1 MELSEKGLELAGIII
16 AVLATVPIACWFGN
30 YNLGYQKKHQNLN
43 KLESSRFY
51 PISLSVFVLLIMI
64 MIWVLLRF
72 PESKAIWVAVSLL
85 ETVSAYYY
93 FKPKYMHLNT
103 YIDTQSIEDSSK
115 GERGVKNMLLGIYVS
130 PLFVSVIL
138 YLAVT
143 GFLLWFLP
151 DVATVKDDGKRYDV
165 KRYFALPF
173 TKGMHSGGSYLN
185 NETEDT
191 LFRVL
196 VSYSFPGVDK
206 GNVYSITEAYPPGN
220 GIKMKSRPDYV
231 MKRLPPWM
239 DPSSGRMGSY
249 RTCRRFIVNRR
260 QIDAFANLDMEK
272 AGLKNN
278 RLVDSIPEPKGSPI
292 WEDKV
297 KVNKYNAYW

>member
-16 AVLATVPIACWFGN
+16 AVLAAMPVACWFGN
-30 YNLGYQKKHQNLN
+30 FNLRYQKKHQNLN
-43 KLESSRFY
+43 KLDSSRFY
-51 PISLSVFVLLIMI
+51 PIMLSVSVLLIAI
-64 MIWVLLRF
+64 AIWVLLRF
-72 PESKAIWVAVSLL
+72 PESKIIWVAGSLL
-85 ETVSAYYY
+85 EIVAAYYY
-93 FKPKYMHLNT
+93 FKPKYIHHNDDT
-103 YIDTQSIEDSSK
+103 DTQSIEGTSK
-115 GERGVKNMLLGIYVS
+115 EERGVKNMLLGLSVS
-130 PLFVSVIL
+130 PLFVNVLL

-151 DVATVKDDGKRYDV
+151 DVATVRDDGKRYDV

-173 TKGMHSGGSYLN
+173 TKGMHPGGSYLD

-206 GNVYSITEAYPPGN
+206 GNVYSITEAYPPGKWV
-220 GIKMKSRPDYV
+220 KMKSRPDYV

-239 DPSSGRMGSY
+239 DPSNGRRGSY

-278 RLVDSIPEPKGSPI
+278 RLVDSIPEPKNSPI

>member
-1 MELSEKGLELAGIII
+1 MELSEKGLELIGIII
-16 AVLATVPIACWFGN
+16 AVLAAVPVSGWFGN
-30 YNLGYQKKHQNLN
+30 CNLRYQKKHQNLD
-43 KLESSRFY
+43 KLDSSRFY
-51 PISLSVFVLLIMI
+51 PIMLSVFVLLITI
-64 MIWVLLRF
+64 TVWVLLRF
-72 PESKAIWVAVSLL
+72 PESKTIWAAGSLL
-85 ETVSAYYY
+85 EIVATYYY
-93 FKPKYMHLNT
+93 FKPKYVHI
-103 YIDTQSIEDSSK
+103 YDDIDTQSIKNSAK
-115 GERGVKNMLLGIYVS
+115 VERGVKNMLLGMSVS

-138 YLAVT
+138 YLAVA

-151 DVATVKDDGKRYDV
+151 DVATVKGDGKGYDV

-173 TKGMHSGGSYLN
+173 TKGMHPGGSYLN

-196 VSYSFPGVDK
+196 VSYSFPGLDK
-206 GNVYSITEAYPPGN
+206 GNVYSITEAYPPGEWL
-220 GIKMKSRPDYV
+220 KMKSRPDYV

-249 RTCRRFIVNRR
+249 RTCRRFIVNRQ
-260 QIDAFANLDMEK
+260 QIEAFANLDMEK

-278 RLVDSIPEPKGSPI
+278 RLVDSIPEPHNNPI

-297 KVNKYNAYW
+297 KVNKYNVYW

>member
-16 AVLATVPIACWFGN
+16 AVLAAMPVACWFGN
-30 YNLGYQKKHQNLN
+30 CNLRYQKKHQNLN
-43 KLESSRFY
+43 KLDSSRFY
-51 PISLSVFVLLIMI
+51 PIMLSVFVLLIAI
-64 MIWVLLRF
+64 AIWVLLRF
-72 PESKAIWVAVSLL
+72 PESKIIWVAGSLL
-85 ETVSAYYY
+85 EIVAAYYY
-93 FKPKYMHLNT
+93 FKPKYIPLNDDT
-103 YIDTQSIEDSSK
+103 DTQSIEDTSK
-115 GERGVKNMLLGIYVS
+115 GERGVKNTLLGISVS
-130 PLFVSVIL
+130 PLFVSIIL

-151 DVATVKDDGKRYDV
+151 DVATVRDDGKGYDV

-173 TKGMHSGGSYLN
+173 TKGMHPGGSYLD

-206 GNVYSITEAYPPGN
+206 GNVYSITEAYPPGKWV
-220 GIKMKSRPDYV
+220 KMKSRPDYV

-239 DPSSGRMGSY
+239 DPSSGRSGSY

-278 RLVDSIPEPKGSPI
+278 RLVDSIPEPKNSPI
-292 WEDKV
+292 WEDKE